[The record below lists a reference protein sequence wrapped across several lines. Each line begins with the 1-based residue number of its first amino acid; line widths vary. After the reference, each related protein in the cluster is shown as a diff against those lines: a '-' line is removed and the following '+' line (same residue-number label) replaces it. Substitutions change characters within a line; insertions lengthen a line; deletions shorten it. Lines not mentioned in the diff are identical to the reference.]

1 MADGTWERYE
11 TGELQPKE
19 ETRYKIGELGSHS
32 NLFVPGQ
39 AKTVKHA
46 PVAVG
51 PVSVSVCGPQII

>member
-1 MADGTWERYE
+1 MGNRINWKVFFLIQICNLYFMGD
-11 TGELQPKE
+11 P
-19 ETRYKIGELGSHS
+19 